1 MRSRLRVAVVAVLI
15 GGPAVAQPRPA
26 SEEIGSWVL
35 TCPVEARSEPCLLRH
50 RSGVL
55 AQGAGRI
62 SASLEVL
69 HRGGQFIPVIAMR
82 GLSTQ
87 AALGGVLASQASV
100 GLRFDGA
107 PRIELACGLDG
118 GAVVCAPA
126 VDAAGAAAGKLGLA
140 RSVVVQVKLVLPGG
154 MALPEQSR
162 SLELSQTVDALA
174 AFRATAPV
182 GESVPAVAGLD
193 WRGFLD
199 RLARDAGLANGLAD
213 LLRSAGSWVGE
224 RRP

>member
-1 MRSRLRVAVVAVLI
+1 MRGRLRVAAIGLLIAGPVA
-15 GGPAVAQPRPA
+15 AQTRPA

-35 TCPVEARSEPCLLRH
+35 SCPAEARAETCLLRH

-55 AQGAGRI
+55 AQGAGGM
-62 SASLEVL
+62 SAALEVL
-69 HRGGQFIPVIAMR
+69 YRGGQFIPVVAMR

-87 AALGGVLASQASV
+87 AALGGMLAVQASV

-118 GAVVCAPA
+118 AVVVCAPGA
-126 VDAAGAAAGKLGLA
+126 DAASAAAGQLVSA
-140 RSVVVQVKLVLPGG
+140 RSVQVQVRLGLPGG
-154 MALPEQSR
+154 LGRPEQSR
-162 SLELSQTVDALA
+162 SLELSRTADALA

-199 RLARDAGLANGLAD
+199 RLARDAGFEHGLAD
-213 LLRSAGSWVGE
+213 LLPSAAGLVGGQL
-224 RRP
+224 